1 MEFFVV
7 DAVVI
12 VIAIGMYIAHV
23 RSDPK
28 RQGGR
33 ARDKESS

>member
-28 RQGGR
+28 RRGR
-33 ARDKESS
+33 QVRDKESS

>member
-28 RQGGR
+28 RQGR
-33 ARDKESS
+33 QAPDKESS

>member
-1 MEFFVV
+1 MEFFIV
-7 DAVVI
+7 DAMVI

-28 RQGGR
+28 RAGR
-33 ARDKESS
+33 RAPDQESS

>member
-1 MEFFVV
+1 MEFFIV

-28 RQGGR
+28 RQGRG
-33 ARDKESS
+33 APGKESS